1 MKKIFCASLFA
12 GVIAVSSIA
21 SAGFQPTA
29 PQQPG
34 GFKGPS
40 AGVTTVAD
48 ALKAK
53 DDTLVVLTG
62 HIEKETAKEA
72 AIRILEKELWKNV
85 LLMLKE
91 LKNLFKEWY
100 FVAKVNGIAED
111 QYAVIIF
118 ILLALVGGLFA
129 FFLKRRK
136 KQEEDEDIEEEII
149 DDQY

>member
-21 SAGFQPTA
+21 SAGFQPTE

-62 HIEKETAKEA
+62 HIEKETAKE
-72 AIRILEKELWKNV
+72 KY
-85 LLMLKE
+85 
-91 LKNLFKEWY
+91 LFKDATGSIIVEID
-100 FVAKVNGIAED
+100 NED
-111 QYAVIIF
+111 WQGQNVTPADTVVIHGEVDKEIMHAPE
-118 ILLALVGGLFA
+118 IDVD
-129 FFLKRRK
+129 RIEK
-136 KQEEDEDIEEEII
+136 K
-149 DDQY
+149 

>member
-62 HIEKETAKEA
+62 HIEKETAKE
-72 AIRILEKELWKNV
+72 KY
-85 LLMLKE
+85 
-91 LKNLFKEWY
+91 LFKDATGSIIVEID
-100 FVAKVNGIAED
+100 NED
-111 QYAVIIF
+111 WQGQNVTPADTVVIHGEVDKEIMHAPE
-118 ILLALVGGLFA
+118 IDVD
-129 FFLKRRK
+129 RIEK
-136 KQEEDEDIEEEII
+136 K
-149 DDQY
+149 

>member
-62 HIEKETAKEA
+62 HIEKETAKEKYQFRDSTGGIIVEIDNDDWKGLTVTPA
-72 AIRILEKELWKNV
+72 DTVTIYGEVDKEIMHSPEIDVDRIEKK
-85 LLMLKE
+85 
-91 LKNLFKEWY
+91 
-100 FVAKVNGIAED
+100 
-111 QYAVIIF
+111 
-118 ILLALVGGLFA
+118 
-129 FFLKRRK
+129 
-136 KQEEDEDIEEEII
+136 
-149 DDQY
+149 